1 MIKMSNITFAFDEK
15 NIFQNFSMELKKGEI
30 LAIMGPSG
38 CGKTTLLGL
47 VSGLLKP
54 QKGEV
59 VNSFEKI
66 SCVFQEPRLFPW
78 LTVKENLLAVM
89 NKKDKDTEKT
99 VLECLALVGLEDTL
113 DKYPDELSGGMK
125 SRVSLARALAFGGDL
140 FLFDEPFAAL
150 DAELRH
156 KLSKKIK
163 QHLHKS
169 GASAILVT
177 HNREDAML
185 IADRIITF
193 RQRTPN
199 NSLTVTNS

>member
-1 MIKMSNITFAFDEK
+1 M
-15 NIFQNFSMELKKGEI
+15 
-30 LAIMGPSG
+30 
-38 CGKTTLLGL
+38 
-47 VSGLLKP
+47 
-54 QKGEV
+54 
-59 VNSFEKI
+59 
-66 SCVFQEPRLFPW
+66 
-78 LTVKENLLAVM
+78 
-89 NKKDKDTEKT
+89 
-99 VLECLALVGLEDTL
+99 ECLALVDLTDAC
-113 DKYPDELSGGMK
+113 DKYPNELSGGMK

-150 DAELRH
+150 DAELRY

-163 QHLHKS
+163 QYLRQN

-177 HNREDAML
+177 HNREDSKL

>member
-1 MIKMSNITFAFDEK
+1 MLKINTITFAFDEK
-15 NIFQNFSMELKKGEI
+15 TIFKNFSLELKKGEI
-30 LAIMGPSG
+30 LAVMGPSG

-47 VSGLLKP
+47 TAGLLKP
-54 QKGEV
+54 QKGEIL
-59 VNSFEKI
+59 NSFEKI
-66 SCVFQEPRLFPW
+66 SYVFQEPRLFPW

-89 NKKDKDTEKT
+89 NQKDKNAEKT
-99 VLECLALVGLEDTL
+99 VMDCLALVDLADAAN
-113 DKYPDELSGGMK
+113 KYPDELSGGMK

-150 DAELRH
+150 DEELRR
-156 KLSKKIK
+156 KLSQKIK
-163 QHLHKS
+163 LHLQKR

-177 HNREDAML
+177 HNREDAKL

-193 RQRTPN
+193 RQRIPN

>member
-1 MIKMSNITFAFDEK
+1 MSNITFAFDEK
-15 NIFQNFSMELKKGEI
+15 NIFQNFSLELKKGEI
-30 LAIMGPSG
+30 LALMGPSG

-47 VSGLLKP
+47 ASGLLKP
-54 QKGEV
+54 QKGEI
-59 VNSFEKI
+59 VNSFQKT
-66 SCVFQEPRLFPW
+66 SYVFQEPRLFPW
-78 LTVKENLLAVM
+78 LTVKENLIAVM
-89 NKKDKDTEKT
+89 DKKDKNAEKT
-99 VLECLALVGLEDTL
+99 VLECLALVGLEDAS

-150 DAELRH
+150 DTELRQ

-163 QHLHKS
+163 QHLRKS

-177 HNREDAML
+177 HNREDAKI

-193 RQRTPN
+193 RHRTPN